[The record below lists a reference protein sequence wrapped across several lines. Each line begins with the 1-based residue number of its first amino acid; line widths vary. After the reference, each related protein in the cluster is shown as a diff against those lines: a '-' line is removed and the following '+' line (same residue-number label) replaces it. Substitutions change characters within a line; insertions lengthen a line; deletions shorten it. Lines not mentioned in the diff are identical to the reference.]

1 MNALK
6 SIFRFVFKT
15 TTDTRASLQ
24 AQVKVLEA
32 QNAANNFRMNE
43 LNEQIA
49 YMTKTVQS
57 IQAQVSI
64 SNKAIAAI
72 SEILAEGAN
81 EQA

>member
-32 QNAANNFRMNE
+32 QNATNNFRMNE

>member
-32 QNAANNFRMNE
+32 QNATNNFRMNE

-57 IQAQVSI
+57 IQTQVSI
-64 SNKAIAAI
+64 SNKAID
-72 SEILAEGAN
+72 SRVRLLASSL
-81 EQA
+81 

>member
-32 QNAANNFRMNE
+32 QNATNNFRM
-43 LNEQIA
+43 NEQIA

-57 IQAQVSI
+57 IQTQVSI
-64 SNKAIAAI
+64 SNKAID
-72 SEILAEGAN
+72 SRVRLLASSF
-81 EQA
+81 

>member
-32 QNAANNFRMNE
+32 QNATNNFRMNE

-57 IQAQVSI
+57 IQTQVSI
-64 SNKAIAAI
+64 SN
-72 SEILAEGAN
+72 
-81 EQA
+81 

>member
-6 SIFRFVFKT
+6 SLFRFVFKT

-32 QNAANNFRMNE
+32 QNATNNFRMNE

-57 IQAQVSI
+57 IQTQVSI
-64 SNKAIAAI
+64 SNKAID
-72 SEILAEGAN
+72 SRVRLLASSF
-81 EQA
+81 

>member
-32 QNAANNFRMNE
+32 QNATNNFRMNE

-57 IQAQVSI
+57 IQTQVSI
-64 SNKAIAAI
+64 SNKA
-72 SEILAEGAN
+72 SDSRVRLLASSF
-81 EQA
+81 

>member
-24 AQVKVLEA
+24 AQMKVLEA

>member
-32 QNAANNFRMNE
+32 QNATNNFRMNE

-57 IQAQVSI
+57 IQTQVSI
-64 SNKAIAAI
+64 SNKAID
-72 SEILAEGAN
+72 SRVRLLA
-81 EQA
+81 

>member
-15 TTDTRASLQ
+15 NTDTRASLQ

-32 QNAANNFRMNE
+32 QNATNNFRMNE

-57 IQAQVSI
+57 IQTQVSI
-64 SNKAIAAI
+64 SNKAID
-72 SEILAEGAN
+72 SRVRLLASSF
-81 EQA
+81 

>member
-15 TTDTRASLQ
+15 TTDTMASLQ

-32 QNAANNFRMNE
+32 HNATNNFRINE

-49 YMTKTVQS
+49 YMTKIVQS

>member
-32 QNAANNFRMNE
+32 QNATNNFRMNE

-57 IQAQVSI
+57 IQTQVSI
-64 SNKAIAAI
+64 SNKAID
-72 SEILAEGAN
+72 SRVRLLASRF
-81 EQA
+81 